1 LVALQFF
8 SKRKKKKT
16 FGAESVNGSKLF
28 LSLLSHGETFCF
40 VLFYFIFYLFLEK
53 KKDIGM

>member
-1 LVALQFF
+1 MVPNSF
-8 SKRKKKKT
+8 S
-16 FGAESVNGSKLF
+16 LF
-28 LSLLSHGETFCF
+28 SLMVKIFF